1 MFRFSI
7 LKSPLRFSDVKVITI
22 PATCLVN
29 GLRSLGTIQAIFVW
43 KERFDAKSVQKNN
56 F

>member
-7 LKSPLRFSDVKVITI
+7 LKSRFSDVKVIAI
-22 PATCLVN
+22 QATCFVN
-29 GLRSLGTIQAIFVW
+29 DLRSLRTIQAIFVW
-43 KERFDAKSVQKNN
+43 KQRFDATSVQKSN